1 MTAVY
6 NLISHG
12 RSWSVTGQVNFSSHY
27 DAPVRLAAMLANTL
41 TDGYMRGRPY
51 PAPQGEQRRD
61 AATEVLRTVS
71 TDIPTVT
78 AREADDLVALAAT
91 LRSIFASVDDGDLDT
106 AAELVNRLLDGTRAQ
121 PRLNRHDEQ
130 LWHLHYHGTTGG
142 LAALWAGACA
152 TALAIVLGSDSRHR
166 LGICTAPR
174 CDRVYV
180 DTSQN
185 GTRRFCSTPCQ
196 NRVKNAA
203 FRARIQSGQ

>member
-1 MTAVY
+1 M
-6 NLISHG
+6 
-12 RSWSVTGQVNFSSHY
+12 NFSSHY
-27 DAPVRLAAMLANTL
+27 DAPVRLAVLLANAL
-41 TDGYMRGRPY
+41 TGGYLGGRPY
-51 PAPQGEQRRD
+51 PVPQGDQRRE
-61 AATEVLRTVS
+61 AATEALRS
-71 TDIPTVT
+71 ISPDIPTVT
-78 AREADDLVALAAT
+78 AHEADDLATLAAT
-91 LRSIFASVDDGDLDT
+91 LRSVFASVADRELDT
-106 AAELVNRLLDGTRAQ
+106 AAEQVNRLLDNTRAQ

-130 LWHLHYHGTTGG
+130 PWHLHYHGTSGG
-142 LAALWAGACA
+142 LAAQWAGACA

-203 FRARIQSGQ
+203 FRARIQSAQNK

>member
-1 MTAVY
+1 M
-6 NLISHG
+6 
-12 RSWSVTGQVNFSSHY
+12 NFSSHY
-27 DAPVRLAAMLANTL
+27 DAPVRLASLLANSL
-41 TDGYMRGRPY
+41 TGGYLRGRPY
-51 PAPQGEQRRD
+51 PVPQGEQRQE
-61 AATEVLRTVS
+61 AATEALRS
-71 TDIPTVT
+71 ISPDIPTVT
-78 AREADDLVALAAT
+78 AKEADDLATLAAT
-91 LRSIFASVDDGDLDT
+91 LRSVFASVADGDLDT
-106 AAELVNRLLDGTRAQ
+106 AAEQVNRLLDSTRAQ

-130 LWHLHYHGTTGG
+130 LWHLHYQGTTGG

-152 TALAIVLGSDSRHR
+152 TALAIVLSSDARHR

-203 FRARIQSGQ
+203 FRARIQSGEKQ